1 NLTVPGHNDCSGNY
15 SLRFLRNA
23 CHVPSPSSIALCS
36 TNVSGGDVLCLP
48 SSCQD
53 HTWLLNDGQ
62 ETCSEPTSCQPASC
76 QPSNCE
82 TSSCPSSSCYVPRPC
97 QGTSFLPASSCISG
111 SCFPVCYR
119 PLSYVSS
126 SCQPQRLLTYGCR
139 LLELSKHLI
148 FPPLLPS
155 RDSLYLLHVSNYST
169 FALISYHLLVHP
181 TLPLLW
187 DNSFG
192 IVSNSLRP
200 LHPLFSGCQPLTHV
214 FSTCH
219 PSCSAWGGL

>member
-1 NLTVPGHNDCSGNY
+1 SLCPKSY
-15 SLRFLRNA
+15 SLGSLRNA
-23 CHVPSPSSIALCS
+23 CHVPPPSSIALCS
-36 TNVSGGDVLCLP
+36 MNVSGGDVLCLP

-53 HTWLLNDGQ
+53 HTWLLNNGQ

-76 QPSNCE
+76 DPSNCE
-82 TSSCPSSSCYVPRPC
+82 ISSCPSSGCYVPRPC
-97 QGTSFLPASSCISG
+97 QGTSFLPASSCVSG

-126 SCQPQRLLTYGCR
+126 SCQPLR
-139 LLELSKHLI
+139 H
-148 FPPLLPS
+148 
-155 RDSLYLLHVSNYST
+155 SLYLLHVSNYST
-169 FALISYHLLVHP
+169 SALISYHLLVHP
-181 TLPLLW
+181 TLSLLW

-200 LHPLFSGCQPLTHV
+200 LHPLFIGCQPLTHV

>member
-53 HTWLLNDGQ
+53 HTWLLNNGQ

-76 QPSNCE
+76 EPSNCE

-139 LLELSKHLI
+139 LLGY
-148 FPPLLPS
+148 LPGGPHTHS
-155 RDSLYLLHVSNYST
+155 ITHYSLYLLHVSNYST
-169 FALISYHLLVHP
+169 FALVSYHLLVHP